1 MGIITTRRS
10 QPADTII
17 QTVLDDTNGY
27 GSERQARAI
36 IMRLNRTYS
45 HAIIDGTDFILVP
58 ATPTPPSV
66 SMVA

>member
-45 HAIIDGTDFILVP
+45 HANIDGTDFIHEP
-58 ATPTPPSV
+58 ATTTPPSV